1 MAKKV
6 IDIENRIPQLARRKK
21 RRRMLQYSFIGV
33 IVLLLIVIVIYHQS
47 PYSKIQTIHIDG
59 ADYKD
64 EAYYKEQLPL
74 QIGNSMWFNVGDME
88 QAITNNDWIKHAH
101 IERDWLTTVSIT
113 IEEYAHVGYVQQEN
127 EYYAV
132 LENGDIVSESL
143 ATSVIDAPLLS
154 GFNDDAYFSEM
165 LKQLAQL
172 KPEVL
177 TLISQVLYTPSQSDK
192 SVVTLYMTDGYEVRV
207 LIHEF
212 ATKINYYPAIV
223 VQLSDIEAKGIID
236 LEVGSYFTSFDAEYG
251 IRIQEETYI
260 EELDEQLE
268 NDEESP
274 ESEEEA
280 PANDDDTEAADTSV
294 GAA

>member
-1 MAKKV
+1 MAKKI

-21 RRRMLQYSFIGV
+21 RRRMLQYSFIGI
-33 IVLLLIVIVIYHQS
+33 IVLLLVVIVIYQQS
-47 PYSKIQTIHIDG
+47 PYSKIQTIQIDG

-74 QIGNSMWFNVGDME
+74 QIGDSMWFNVGDME
-88 QAITNNDWIKHAH
+88 QTIANNDWIKQAH

-132 LENGDIVSESL
+132 LENGDVVGESL
-143 ATSVIDAPLLS
+143 AASVIDAPLLS
-154 GFNDDAYFSEM
+154 GFQDDAYFSEM

-177 TLISQVLYTPSQSDK
+177 TLISQVLYTPSKSDK

-223 VQLSDIEAKGIID
+223 VQLADIEAKGIID

-260 EELDEQLE
+260 EESDEQPAS
-268 NDEESP
+268 DEVP
-274 ESEEEA
+274 ETEQEE
-280 PANDDDTEAADTSV
+280 PASDDTEAVNTSV

>member
-1 MAKKV
+1 MAKNV

-33 IVLLLIVIVIYHQS
+33 IVLLLVVIVMYHQS
-47 PYSKIQTIHIDG
+47 PYSKIQTIQIDG
-59 ADYKD
+59 ADYKE

-74 QIGNSMWFNVGDME
+74 QIGDSMWFNVGDMA
-88 QAITNNDWIKHAH
+88 QTIADNDWIKQAH

-132 LENGDIVSESL
+132 LENGDTVGESL
-143 ATSVIDAPLLS
+143 AASVIDAPLLS
-154 GFNDDAYFSEM
+154 GFHDDAYFSEM

-177 TLISQVLYTPSQSDK
+177 TLISQVLYTPSKSDK
-192 SVVTLYMTDGYEVRV
+192 SVITLYMTDGYEVRV

-223 VQLSDIEAKGIID
+223 VQLADIEAKGIID

-260 EELDEQLE
+260 EASDEQPAS
-268 NDEESP
+268 DEEP
-274 ESEEEA
+274 KTEQEA
-280 PANDDDTEAADTSV
+280 PASDDTEAVNTSV
-294 GAA
+294 GAS